1 MRSSQNQR
9 FFSNIS
15 NTTNLEYNKND
26 FKEKIL
32 EAYSNSWA
40 LFLFICGFILRIFVS
55 KGDLSFWQ
63 IVLYVIVLSI
73 LLIKI
78 VFKYFLDAKA
88 SKNDEKQVTYEEL
101 EELGIKIYKN
111 SKLKNEENVHSSDRK
126 INDSSN
132 KNDLYLMKL
141 NRALF
146 LCKSI
151 EYSDEKHIKNVNLY
165 RTIKFNARQL
175 YMTYKVAIIRLILT
189 FIMFRMV
196 VYIYA
201 GVDDPKLET
210 ILSVFVF
217 TLVLKLFDISFDKVD
232 EGVRRVSKV
241 EKELYEIALDI
252 YD

>member
-1 MRSSQNQR
+1 M
-9 FFSNIS
+9 
-15 NTTNLEYNKND
+15 
-26 FKEKIL
+26 
-32 EAYSNSWA
+32 
-40 LFLFICGFILRIFVS
+40 
-55 KGDLSFWQ
+55 
-63 IVLYVIVLSI
+63 YVIVLSI

-101 EELGIKIYKN
+101 EELGIKIHKN

-217 TLVLKLFDISFDKVD
+217 TLFLKLFDISFDKVD

-252 YD
+252 YDQLCLDQDDQDKRELKDYMERRFLNQK

>member
-1 MRSSQNQR
+1 MY
-9 FFSNIS
+9 F
-15 NTTNLEYNKND
+15 
-26 FKEKIL
+26 
-32 EAYSNSWA
+32 
-40 LFLFICGFILRIFVS
+40 
-55 KGDLSFWQ
+55 
-63 IVLYVIVLSI
+63 IVLSI

-101 EELGIKIYKN
+101 EELGIKIHKN

-252 YD
+252 YDQLCLDQDDQDKRELKDYMERRFLNLK

>member
-1 MRSSQNQR
+1 M
-9 FFSNIS
+9 
-15 NTTNLEYNKND
+15 E
-26 FKEKIL
+26 
-32 EAYSNSWA
+32 
-40 LFLFICGFILRIFVS
+40 
-55 KGDLSFWQ
+55 
-63 IVLYVIVLSI
+63 
-73 LLIKI
+73 
-78 VFKYFLDAKA
+78 
-88 SKNDEKQVTYEEL
+88 
-101 EELGIKIYKN
+101 
-111 SKLKNEENVHSSDRK
+111 NEENVHSSDRK
-126 INDSSN
+126 INDNSN

-165 RTIKFNARQL
+165 RTIKSNARQL
-175 YMTYKVAIIRLILT
+175 YMTYKLAIIRLILT

-217 TLVLKLFDISFDKVD
+217 TLVLKLFDISFD

-252 YD
+252 YDQLCLDQDDQDKGELKDYMERRFLNQK